1 MILKHLYIYHYLDDY
16 ARNNT
21 PSDYVG
27 TSKDPNV
34 AQDFADGDGYVYTV
48 KPDKGVD
55 VNKELGNRSPFPNEQ
70 EVVIPGGVK
79 PENIKGATPV
89 NKDGSLSN
97 STVLNPNHYK
107 KPNE

>member
-1 MILKHLYIYHYLDDY
+1 M
-16 ARNNT
+16 
-21 PSDYVG
+21 
-27 TSKDPNV
+27 
-34 AQDFADGDGYVYTV
+34 
-48 KPDKGVD
+48 D